1 MLLMYA
7 DPARTKSM
15 PSEEVAAVKRK
26 HDRLHRELPRF
37 GQFLNGA
44 GLVLPEGTTS
54 LRYDKGGRALVRT
67 GPLFEASP
75 EHLTAYYVIDSEDAA
90 AVAAFAERLL
100 DDHVTAVE
108 IRRIHNWA

>member
-37 GQFLNGA
+37 CELIRSTARPN
-44 GLVLPEGTTS
+44 
-54 LRYDKGGRALVRT
+54 
-67 GPLFEASP
+67 GPLLETSS
-75 EHLTAYYVIDSEDAA
+75 EHLTAYHVVDREDADA
-90 AVAAFAERLL
+90 LAAFAEHLL

-108 IRRIHNWA
+108 VRRIHDWA